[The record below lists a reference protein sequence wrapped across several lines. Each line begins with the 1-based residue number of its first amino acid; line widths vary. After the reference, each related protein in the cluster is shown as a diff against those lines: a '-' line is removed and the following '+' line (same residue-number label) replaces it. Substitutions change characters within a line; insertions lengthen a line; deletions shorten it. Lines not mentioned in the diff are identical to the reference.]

1 MAGTTETIPFNG
13 CQYGV
18 SHVSIPVSATLFPF
32 TQSPPREKRVE
43 TKADLASGVVLQTV
57 IYKDLYGMLTVFLKR
72 EKKCYVFK

>member
-1 MAGTTETIPFNG
+1 M
-13 CQYGV
+13 
-18 SHVSIPVSATLFPF
+18 PVWGLPCFDSRFRYTFPF